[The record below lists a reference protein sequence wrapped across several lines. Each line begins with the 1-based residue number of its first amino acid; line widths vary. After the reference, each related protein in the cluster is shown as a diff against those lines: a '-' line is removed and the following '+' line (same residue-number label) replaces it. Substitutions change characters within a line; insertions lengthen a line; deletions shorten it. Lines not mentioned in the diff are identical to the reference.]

1 VRVIAFTHPGR
12 DGSGPLY
19 QLSACLLAPSADA
32 HGPGESDADPGESD
46 VDPGE
51 SDVDP
56 GESDADPGERDLIY
70 LTGTCTMDQ
79 APLWDRAFVDAA
91 SSVRFG

>member
-1 VRVIAFTHPGR
+1 MAQSQRTSRGIGR

-19 QLSACLLAPSADA
+19 QMTACLLAPT
-32 HGPGESDADPGESD
+32 ADPDSG
-46 VDPGE
+46 PA
-51 SDVDP
+51 
-56 GESDADPGERDLIY
+56 ADERDLIY

-79 APLWDRAFVDAA
+79 APRWDPAFMDAA